1 MLLFFARK
9 VEARNKQG
17 QRCIQQL
24 EKTREW
30 QAAGKVHSIRASVT
44 VKKPESM
51 EMKWLTEEQPTR
63 VWAGKGWEDLV
74 SGRGRA
80 RQYGFLTNNVNTVP
94 GQERE
99 QYWARSKRTFFFFN
113 LKFYLRERECVHASG
128 GGAEG
133 EGKSLK
139 QAPR

>member
-1 MLLFFARK
+1 
-9 VEARNKQG
+9 
-17 QRCIQQL
+17 
-24 EKTREW
+24 
-30 QAAGKVHSIRASVT
+30 
-44 VKKPESM
+44 M
-51 EMKWLTEEQPTR
+51 EMKWLTEEQQSR

-80 RQYGFLTNNVNTVP
+80 RQYRSITNNVNTVP

-99 QYWARSKRTFFFFN
+99 EYWARSKRTFFFFH
-113 LKFYLRERECVHASG
+113 LKFYLRERECVNASG